1 MTVEDTDPIGV
12 RAITPYL
19 AVRNARAAIAFYGAA
34 FGARQV
40 LLIEERDGRIGHA
53 TLAIGPAE
61 IYLADEHPEFE
72 AIVGPETLN
81 GTSVILDLE
90 VDDVD
95 LAVDRAVGAGAELIR
110 APDHPTMGVQAG
122 KVRDP
127 FGHIWLITHVIR
139 KRDAIG
145 DGP

>member
-1 MTVEDTDPIGV
+1 M
-12 RAITPYL
+12 TPYL

-34 FGARQV
+34 FGARQM

-53 TLAIGPAE
+53 TLGIGPAE

-72 AIVGPETLN
+72 SVVGPETLG
-81 GTSVILDLE
+81 GTSVTLDLE

-95 LAVDRAVGAGAELIR
+95 LAVDRAVAAGATLIR
-110 APDHPTMGVQAG
+110 PPDHPASGVQAG

-127 FGHIWLITHVIR
+127 FGHVWLITRIIE
-139 KRDAIG
+139 A
-145 DGP
+145 